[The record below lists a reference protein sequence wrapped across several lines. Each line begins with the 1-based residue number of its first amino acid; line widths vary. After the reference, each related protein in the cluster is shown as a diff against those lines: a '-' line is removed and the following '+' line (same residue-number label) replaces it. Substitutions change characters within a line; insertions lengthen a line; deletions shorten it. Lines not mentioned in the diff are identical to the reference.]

1 MTIDTSPRL
10 SAALPLKPTRF
21 RPPAPVPRRRPPGAL
36 GTVLALRRNVLHIWS
51 ECDFEIPLQLRRTIV
66 DHRALVN
73 DPSAIRRIYVENA
86 RNYPKNELQL
96 RLLRPA
102 LGTGLVTSNGETWR
116 NQRHLLAP
124 LFSPA
129 RVGAMADAMS
139 LPVARYVDT
148 IERRLDG
155 ADDCVLDICEE
166 IGALTLG
173 ILEHT
178 LFTDGLPCAPAEFQ
192 TAIARYFD
200 TLGRLD
206 LFDLL
211 GVTERLPRINRLRG
225 RKSIHFVEHM
235 VDDMIA
241 SRRRIL
247 AEDRAV
253 PDDMLTHLLTA
264 RDASDQRLSD
274 RGVRDNIATFIGA
287 GHETSAN
294 ALTWTLFLLSQS
306 PEWRARVES
315 EIDAVPGDGF
325 TEGAL
330 PIMRAVIDE
339 TLRLYP
345 PISMMSRIALPD
357 DVLAGVDI
365 PAGTIVT
372 IAPYVLHRHRTLWQD
387 PDLFD
392 PERFLEPNRAGIA
405 RHAYLPFGAGGRT
418 CIGMGFA
425 LMEMQIVLKQLL
437 SRFRFELVDGH
448 PVVPHVRVTL
458 RPQHGMK
465 MRVHRR

>member
-1 MTIDTSPRL
+1 ML
-10 SAALPLKPTRF
+10 
-21 RPPAPVPRRRPPGAL
+21 
-36 GTVLALRRNVLHIWS
+36 LALRRNVLHIWS
-51 ECDFEIPLQLRRTIV
+51 ECDFDIPLQLRRTFV

-73 DPSAIRRIYVENA
+73 DPNAIRRIFVDNA

-102 LGTGLVTSNGETWR
+102 LGTGLITSNGETWR

-129 RVGAMADAMS
+129 RVGAMASAMS
-139 LPVARYVDT
+139 LPIARYVDT
-148 IERRLDG
+148 IERRLTGTDS
-155 ADDCVLDICEE
+155 CELDVCEE
-166 IGALTLG
+166 MGALTLG

-178 LFTDGLPCAPAEFQ
+178 LFTDGLACTPTEFQ
-192 TAIARYFD
+192 TAIARYFE

-211 GVTERLPRINRLRG
+211 GVTDRLPRLNRLRG
-225 RKSIHFVEHM
+225 RKAIHFVERM

-247 AEDRAV
+247 AEHRAV

-264 RDASDQRLSD
+264 CDASGQRLSD

-315 EIDAVPGDGF
+315 EIDAAPDGGLAQ
-325 TEGAL
+325 GAL

-345 PISMMSRIALPD
+345 PISMMSRLALED

-372 IAPYVLHRHRTLWQD
+372 IAPYVLHRHRTLWRD

-405 RHAYLPFGAGGRT
+405 RHAYIPFGAGGRT

-425 LMEMQIVLKQLL
+425 IMEMQIVLKQLL
-437 SRFRFELVDGH
+437 SRFSFELVEGH

-458 RPQHGMK
+458 RPRHGMK
-465 MRVHRR
+465 MRVRRR